1 MSDWIMVFFGVF
13 LTAGTA
19 IFVASEFS
27 LVTIDPAVLKDEPET
42 PSRRDKSVRYA
53 LKHLSTELSSAQ
65 VGITVTTIL
74 LGFTA
79 QPAITNLL
87 SNWLSQNWLSN
98 SLATGL
104 SVVVSLVL
112 VNLFSMLFG
121 ELIPKNFALSLPLP
135 TARLMVPMQRI
146 FTSVFGALIKLLN
159 NSANAILRTMG
170 VEPKEELSGSRS
182 ASEFVALVQRSA
194 QLGTLDETTAVLITN
209 AAELDELNAHDVMTD
224 RMRLSVV
231 TLADS
236 CAEVMNLARRTGH
249 SRFPVIGESK
259 DDIIGLVHVRDVM
272 AIAYDE
278 RATTS
283 VVEIMT
289 TVLQVPETL
298 VLGALLQELKVA
310 PLQLAIVG
318 DEYGGTCGL
327 VTLEDVVEELIG
339 DVSDEHDP
347 SRAGALR
354 AVDGS
359 WILPGLLRPD
369 EVFEQTGIQLPQ
381 NHTYDTLGGLVMT
394 KLGRIAAVGDEL
406 NIIGHD
412 NEDNEVLVHLVV
424 EVVAGM
430 RVDRVRLG
438 QGQS

>member
-1 MSDWIMVFFGVF
+1 MSDWIMVFFGIF
-13 LTAGTA
+13 LTVGTA

-42 PSRRDKSVRYA
+42 LSRRDKSVRYA

-98 SLATGL
+98 SLATAI

-121 ELIPKNFALSLPLP
+121 ELIPKDFALSLPLP
-135 TARLMVPMQRI
+135 TARLVVPMQRI
-146 FTSVFGALIKLLN
+146 FTIVFGVLIKLLN
-159 NSANAILRTMG
+159 NSANAILHTMG

-194 QLGTLDETTAVLITN
+194 QLGTLDKTTAVLVTN

-231 TLADS
+231 TREDS
-236 CAEVMNLARRTGH
+236 CAEVMNLARSTGH

-298 VLGALLQELKVA
+298 VLGALLKELKTA
-310 PLQLAIVG
+310 PLQLAIVV

-381 NHTYDTLGGLVMT
+381 SHTYDTLGGLVMT
-394 KLGRIAAVGDEL
+394 KLGRIAVVGDEL
-406 NIIGHD
+406 NITGQ
-412 NEDNEVLVHLVV
+412 NSEDNDVLVHLVV
-424 EVVAGM
+424 EAVTGM

-438 QGQS
+438 QGQV

>member
-1 MSDWIMVFFGVF
+1 MSDWIMVFFGIF
-13 LTAGTA
+13 LTVGTA

-27 LVTIDPAVLKDEPET
+27 LVTIDPAVLKDEPKT
-42 PSRRDKSVRYA
+42 LSRRDKSVRYA

-98 SLATGL
+98 SLATAI

-135 TARLMVPMQRI
+135 TARLVVPMQRI
-146 FTSVFGALIKLLN
+146 FTIVFGVLIKLLN

-194 QLGTLDETTAVLITN
+194 QLGTLDKTTAVLVTN

-231 TLADS
+231 TREDS
-236 CAEVMNLARRTGH
+236 CAEVMNLARITGH

-272 AIAYDE
+272 AIAYDTRE
-278 RATTS
+278 STP
-283 VVEIMT
+283 VVQIMT
-289 TVLQVPETL
+289 AALQVPETL
-298 VLGALLQELKVA
+298 VLGALLQELKTA
-310 PLQLAIVG
+310 PLQLAIVV

-381 NHTYDTLGGLVMT
+381 SHTYDTLGGLVMT
-394 KLGRIAAVGDEL
+394 KLGRIAVVGDEL
-406 NIIGHD
+406 NITGQ
-412 NEDNEVLVHLVV
+412 NREDNDVLVHLVV
-424 EVVAGM
+424 EAVAGM

-438 QGQS
+438 QGQV

>member
-1 MSDWIMVFFGVF
+1 MSDWIMVFFGIF
-13 LTAGTA
+13 LTVGTA

-42 PSRRDKSVRYA
+42 LSRRDKSVRYA

-98 SLATGL
+98 SLATAI

-135 TARLMVPMQRI
+135 TARLVVPMQRI
-146 FTSVFGALIKLLN
+146 FTIVFGVLIKLLN
-159 NSANAILRTMG
+159 NSANAILHTMG

-194 QLGTLDETTAVLITN
+194 QLGTLDKTTAVLVTN

-231 TLADS
+231 TREDS
-236 CAEVMNLARRTGH
+236 CAEVMNLARSTGH

-272 AIAYDE
+272 AIAYDTRE
-278 RATTS
+278 STP
-283 VVEIMT
+283 VVQIMT
-289 TVLQVPETL
+289 AALQVPETL
-298 VLGALLQELKVA
+298 VLGALLQELKTA
-310 PLQLAIVG
+310 PLQLAIVV

-347 SRAGALR
+347 SRAGGLR

-381 NHTYDTLGGLVMT
+381 SHTYDTLGGLVMT
-394 KLGRIAAVGDEL
+394 KLGRIAVVGDEL
-406 NIIGHD
+406 NITGQ
-412 NEDNEVLVHLVV
+412 NSEDNDVLVHLVV
-424 EVVAGM
+424 EAVAGM

-438 QGQS
+438 QGQV